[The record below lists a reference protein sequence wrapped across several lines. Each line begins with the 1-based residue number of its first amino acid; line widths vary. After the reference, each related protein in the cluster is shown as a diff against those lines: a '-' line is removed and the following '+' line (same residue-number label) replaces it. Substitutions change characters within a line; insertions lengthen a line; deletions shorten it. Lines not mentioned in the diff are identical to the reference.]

1 PPRPARPACMPGGSL
16 PGGWRRRRRHPCKG
30 STGRRLARHLGRRRR
45 DAGAGF
51 LPRPVRDRP
60 IRPARRKPGRTPE
73 PDSDRPDAGNLV
85 LTRIF
90 VPRDAAAL
98 AVGARGVASALAG
111 PADVA
116 PALAGHADVV
126 RTGSRGLFWL
136 EPMIEVETAQ
146 GRIAY
151 GPVDAADIP

>member
-1 PPRPARPACMPGGSL
+1 MPGRSL
-16 PGGWRRRRRHPCKG
+16 PGGWRRRRRFPCTQR
-30 STGRRLARHLGRRRR
+30 TGRRLARHLGRRGR

-60 IRPARRKPGRTPE
+60 VRPARRQSGRPPE
-73 PDSDRPDAGNLV
+73 PGQDRPHAGDPV

-98 AVGARGVASALAG
+98 AVGADAVAA
-111 PADVA
+111 
-116 PALAGHADVV
+116 ALAGHADIV
-126 RTGSRGLFWL
+126 RPGSRGLFLL
-136 EPMIEVETAQ
+136 EPMIEVETPE

-151 GPVDAADIP
+151 GPVDAADIPALLADGLLTATAQHL